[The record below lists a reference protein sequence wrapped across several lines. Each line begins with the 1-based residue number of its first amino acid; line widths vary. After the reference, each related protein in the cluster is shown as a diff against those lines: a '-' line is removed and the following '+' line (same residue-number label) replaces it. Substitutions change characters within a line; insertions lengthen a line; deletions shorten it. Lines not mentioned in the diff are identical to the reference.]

1 MLKVNFT
8 PSHTHRVI
16 LSHFF
21 TLMMLDIRRYVT
33 LPDAPSVHLSYYSGK
48 RDEFTHACTLKVL
61 TVASCL
67 QRHKRTYAQGNEDE
81 VEEEES
87 KVWIWTP
94 PTPDQLF
101 SPQHSVTLQFR
112 QPHISRTDVIYQG
125 TSLQQSTNLC
135 TLLDSPL
142 SEPQLW
148 GWYSQPVKFRGYAI
162 TEVQW
167 EKKKSTLRIWRET
180 RRAQIFNNLYSPKCK
195 CVNSTCITL
204 VKLLLLLQ
212 YKLNFLLK
220 IQH

>member
-94 PTPDQLF
+94 PHSWSAVLPSTLSHASVQAASHLQNRCDLSGHV
-101 SPQHSVTLQFR
+101 SPAVHQPLYPPRFTSVRATTLGLIF
-112 QPHISRTDVIYQG
+112 T
-125 TSLQQSTNLC
+125 TSEIQRICNNWS
-135 TLLDSPL
+135 S
-142 SEPQLW
+142 
-148 GWYSQPVKFRGYAI
+148 VR
-162 TEVQW
+162 
-167 EKKKSTLRIWRET
+167 EKKKHSKDMKGNT
-180 RRAQIFNNLYSPKCK
+180 
-195 CVNSTCITL
+195 
-204 VKLLLLLQ
+204 
-212 YKLNFLLK
+212 
-220 IQH
+220 

>member
-67 QRHKRTYAQGNEDE
+67 QRHKRTHAQSLNFLQPP
-81 VEEEES
+81 
-87 KVWIWTP
+87 P

-112 QPHISRTDVIYQG
+112 HQPHISRTDVNYQG
-125 TSLQQSTNLC
+125 TSLQQPTHLC

-167 EKKKSTLRIWRET
+167 GKKKHSKDMKGNT
-180 RRAQIFNNLYSPKCK
+180 
-195 CVNSTCITL
+195 
-204 VKLLLLLQ
+204 
-212 YKLNFLLK
+212 
-220 IQH
+220 

>member
-67 QRHKRTYAQGNEDE
+67 QRHKRTHAQGNEDE

-94 PTPDQLF
+94 PL
-101 SPQHSVTLQFR
+101 L
-112 QPHISRTDVIYQG
+112 IS
-125 TSLQQSTNLC
+125 C
-135 TLLDSPL
+135 SPL
-142 SEPQLW
+142 NTQSRFSSGSLTSPEQMWFIRARPLQRICNNW
-148 GWYSQPVKFRGYAI
+148 SSVR
-162 TEVQW
+162 E
-167 EKKKSTLRIWRET
+167 KKSTLRIWRET